1 MIGQKNRFM
10 LQISLGTIALSFII
24 HLLYRKFNF
33 MENMGHMMLME
44 NMATGHD
51 SGQHYSLALNIL
63 FIIPAAFLGAA
74 YFLYRKQTDQPMIPM
89 LNTLVLT
96 FSSISIISG
105 GGGGI
110 EMHFSIFMVVAIVAY
125 YEDIKLIALMTGIF
139 AVQHIFG
146 FFLVPKLIFGNSEYS
161 FLMLLIHAIF
171 LILTSSATSLQVL
184 SKKRIMNAIEL
195 EKAIKQ
201 KEAEALLETVQKH
214 SQVLEQTSVI
224 ISEKSENNIVANN
237 DMLVTFKEV
246 STGLEIQSESLS
258 NMKTN
263 LHSINQMIEQN
274 SQSFS
279 DLQATAATTATTMH
293 NNQNNIEPL
302 FEQVRIVSHAIQQTT
317 DTMQNLYE
325 SSHQV
330 GDIITTIQE
339 IASRTG
345 ILALNASIEAARA
358 GEHGRGFAVVAS
370 EIRKLAE
377 QSNRAT
383 YEIKGIL
390 TNIQEESEESL
401 TQIEVGRQ
409 ATTYTVE
416 LAEASISSL
425 KQMNEAITEMID
437 IVEALNESV
446 KHIELRSQVIS
457 NEMTNISAVTEESVA
472 SVQELYS
479 TTETQS
485 NASHHINRELLR
497 LKDLSKTLQE
507 QFSS

>member
-1 MIGQKNRFM
+1 MTGQKNRFM
-10 LQISLGTIALSFII
+10 LQVSLGTIALSFII

-33 MENMGHMMLME
+33 MKNMGHMMSME

-51 SGQHYSLALNIL
+51 TGQYYSFALSIFL
-63 FIIPAAFLGAA
+63 IIPVVFLGVA
-74 YFLYRKQTDQPMIPM
+74 YILYRKQTDQPLIPM

-96 FSSISIISG
+96 FSSISIIAG

-110 EMHFSIFMVVAIVAY
+110 ELHFSIFMVVAIVAY

-139 AVQHIFG
+139 ALQHVLG
-146 FFLVPKLIFGNSEYS
+146 YFFVPKLIFGSSDYS
-161 FLMLLIHAIF
+161 FVMLLVHAIF
-171 LILTSSATSLQVL
+171 LILTSGATSLQVV
-184 SKKRIMNAIEL
+184 SKERIMRAVEL

-201 KEAEALLETVQKH
+201 KEAEALLETVRKH
-214 SQVLEQTSVI
+214 SQELEQASVI
-224 ISEKSENNIVANN
+224 ISEKSENNIVANH
-237 DMLVTFKEV
+237 DMLATFKEV
-246 STGLEIQSESLS
+246 STGLEYQSESLS
-258 NMKTN
+258 NMETN
-263 LHSINQMIEQN
+263 LHSINEMIEQN

-302 FEQVRIVSHAIQQTT
+302 FEQVRIVSNAIHQTT

-330 GDIITTIQE
+330 GDIITTIQQ
-339 IASRTG
+339 IASQTG

-377 QSNRAT
+377 QSNKAT
-383 YEIKGIL
+383 YEIKAIL

-409 ATTYTVE
+409 ATSHTVV

-425 KQMNEAITEMID
+425 EQMNQAITEMIE
-437 IVEALNESV
+437 IVKALNESV

-457 NEMTNISAVTEESVA
+457 NEMTNISAVTEESV
-472 SVQELYS
+472 STVQELYS

-485 NASHHINRELLR
+485 NTSYHINRELLR
-497 LKDLSKTLQE
+497 LKELSKTLQE
-507 QFSS
+507 QFSA

>member
-10 LQISLGTIALSFII
+10 LQVSFGNIALSFII

-33 MENMGHMMLME
+33 MENMGHMMSME

-51 SGQHYSLALNIL
+51 TGQHDSLVLNIL
-63 FIIPAAFLGAA
+63 LIIPVVFLGAA
-74 YFLYRKQTDQPMIPM
+74 YFLYRKQTDQPLIPM
-89 LNTLVLT
+89 FHSLALT

-110 EMHFSIFMVVAIVAY
+110 ELHFSIFMVIAIVAY

-139 AVQHIFG
+139 AVQHILGYFI
-146 FFLVPKLIFGNSEYS
+146 VPTLIFGVSEYS
-161 FLMLLIHAIF
+161 ILMVLIHAIF

-184 SKKRIMNAIEL
+184 SKKRIISAIEV

-214 SQVLEQTSVI
+214 AQELEQSFVMIT
-224 ISEKSENNIVANN
+224 EKSEHNIVANH
-237 DMLVTFKEV
+237 DMLATFKEV
-246 STGLEIQSESLS
+246 STGLGIQSQSLS
-258 NMKTN
+258 SMETN

-279 DLQATAATTATTMH
+279 DLQATAAATVTTMH
-293 NNQNNIEPL
+293 NNQNNSEPL
-302 FEQVRIVSHAIQQTT
+302 FEQVRIVSNTIHQTA
-317 DTMQNLYE
+317 DVMHNLYE

-330 GDIITTIQE
+330 EDIITTIQE
-339 IASRTG
+339 LASHTG

-390 TNIQEESEESL
+390 TTIQEESEESL

-425 KQMNEAITEMID
+425 KQMNQAITEMID
-437 IVEALNESV
+437 IVEALHESV
-446 KHIELRSQVIS
+446 KLIELRSQGIS
-457 NEMTNISAVTEESVA
+457 IEMTNISTVTEDSVA
-472 SVQELYS
+472 SVQELCS

-485 NASHHINRELLR
+485 NASLHINRELFR
-497 LKDLSKTLQE
+497 LKELSKTLQE
-507 QFSS
+507 QFPS